1 MIEVNSFEDLFNFD
15 DYKENEIVMINN
27 QYYKITNLTIEMILE
42 GCTKYCDLEKECMI
56 NCPLNRSLL
65 FKRISEIEILM
76 MGDKNDYTNI

>member
-15 DYKENEIVMINN
+15 DYDYKENEIVMINN

-76 MGDKNDYTNI
+76 MGDKK